1 MYYIKKASAILVTLA
16 LLLGIFSLPT
26 SSYASTNEESNQSL
40 EPIDPSQVTYESNKN
55 LSDEQVSDRFE
66 EINSKYDIEEPFS
79 AEDAEFIRAYA
90 SSPTDSTDND
100 SNSEPMFQTQS
111 IKLNS
116 GSQAFSK
123 STKSYGVGVSF
134 TGRVYGDINALNH
147 SYRGK
152 MTAKI
157 TSGSSKVKKIQTT
170 VTNVAYGLLGN
181 GGTYVGIVYNGS
193 KSSSTTKNKTS
204 WSMDETVKYGGVAVV
219 YTYTNAYTRITTTTG
234 SFNLYAF

>member
-1 MYYIKKASAILVTLA
+1 
-16 LLLGIFSLPT
+16 
-26 SSYASTNEESNQSL
+26 
-40 EPIDPSQVTYESNKN
+40 
-55 LSDEQVSDRFE
+55 
-66 EINSKYDIEEPFS
+66 EI
-79 AEDAEFIRAYA
+79 
-90 SSPTDSTDND
+90 
-100 SNSEPMFQTQS
+100 
-111 IKLNS
+111 IKLVEKIFMTEVKVRKQVVLPLNIERRY
-116 GSQAFSK
+116 FD
-123 STKSYGVGVSF
+123 
-134 TGRVYGDINALNH
+134 VYGAPIIGLNH

>member
-1 MYYIKKASAILVTLA
+1 MYYIKKVSAILVA
-16 LLLGIFSLPT
+16 LTFLLGICSLPT
-26 SSYASTNEESNQSL
+26 SSYASTNEESSQSL
-40 EPIDPSQVTYESNKN
+40 EPIDPNQVTYENNKN

-66 EINSKYDIEEPFS
+66 EINSKYEIEEPFS

-90 SSPTDSTDND
+90 SSPTDSTD
-100 SNSEPMFQTQS
+100 SNSDSMFQTQS

-116 GSQAFSK
+116 GSQAFSRSIK
-123 STKSYGVGVSF
+123 KYGVGVSF

-152 MTAKI
+152 MTTKI
-157 TSGSSKVKKIQTT
+157 TSGSSKVKKIQNT

-193 KSSSTTKNKTS
+193 KSNSTTTNKKS
-204 WSMDETVKYGGVAVV
+204 WGMDETVKYGGVAVV

>member
-1 MYYIKKASAILVTLA
+1 
-16 LLLGIFSLPT
+16 
-26 SSYASTNEESNQSL
+26 
-40 EPIDPSQVTYESNKN
+40 
-55 LSDEQVSDRFE
+55 
-66 EINSKYDIEEPFS
+66 
-79 AEDAEFIRAYA
+79 
-90 SSPTDSTDND
+90 
-100 SNSEPMFQTQS
+100 
-111 IKLNS
+111 S

-181 GGTYVGIVYNGS
+181 GVTYVGIVYNG
-193 KSSSTTKNKTS
+193 
-204 WSMDETVKYGGVAVV
+204 
-219 YTYTNAYTRITTTTG
+219 
-234 SFNLYAF
+234 